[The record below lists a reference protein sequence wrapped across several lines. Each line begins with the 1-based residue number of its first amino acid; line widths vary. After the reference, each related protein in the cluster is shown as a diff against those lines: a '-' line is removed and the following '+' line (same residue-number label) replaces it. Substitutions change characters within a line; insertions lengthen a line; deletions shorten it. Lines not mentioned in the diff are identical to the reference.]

1 MRRII
6 TLLILT
12 LTGASAMALEEPS
25 YEVLLTVGDVEFRRY
40 DPYVLAEVT
49 VDVTSQDRR
58 AFQILACYVFG
69 DDEGSKKM
77 NMTAP
82 VETRGSDYAF
92 VMESKYSP
100 ESLPRPND
108 ERIRIVERDERVVAV
123 LGFSGRWSQSNIR
136 KHEQE
141 LVDALAT
148 MDVETTGTPELARYN
163 SPFTPWFLRRNEII
177 IPVSRESIPQA
188 KIIATDS
195 PARL

>member
-1 MRRII
+1 MRRFI

-12 LTGASAMALEEPS
+12 LTGASAMALEEPT

-40 DPYVLAEVT
+40 EPYVLAEVS
-49 VDVTSQDRR
+49 VEGASQDRR
-58 AFQILACYVFG
+58 AFQILAGYIFG
-69 DDEGSKKM
+69 DNDGGKKM

-92 VMESKYSP
+92 VMESKYSR

-108 ERIRIVERDERVVAV
+108 ERIRIFERDERVVAV
-123 LGFSGRWSQSNIR
+123 LGFSGRWSQRNIR
-136 KHEQE
+136 EHEQE

-148 MDVETTGTPELARYN
+148 MDVETTGAPELARYN

-177 IPVSRESIPQA
+177 IPVSRESIRQA
-188 KIIATDS
+188 EIIARDS

>member
-1 MRRII
+1 
-6 TLLILT
+6 
-12 LTGASAMALEEPS
+12 MALEEPT

-40 DPYVLAEVT
+40 EPYVLAEVS
-49 VDVTSQDRR
+49 VEGASQDRR
-58 AFQILACYVFG
+58 AFQILAGYIFG
-69 DDEGSKKM
+69 DNDGGKKM

-108 ERIRIVERDERVVAV
+108 ERIRIFERDERVVAV
-123 LGFSGRWSQSNIR
+123 LGFSGRWSQRNIR
-136 KHEQE
+136 EHEQE

-148 MDVETTGTPELARYN
+148 MDVETTGAPELARYN
-163 SPFTPWFLRRNEII
+163 SPFTPWFLRRESIRQAEII
-177 IPVSRESIPQA
+177 AR
-188 KIIATDS
+188 DS